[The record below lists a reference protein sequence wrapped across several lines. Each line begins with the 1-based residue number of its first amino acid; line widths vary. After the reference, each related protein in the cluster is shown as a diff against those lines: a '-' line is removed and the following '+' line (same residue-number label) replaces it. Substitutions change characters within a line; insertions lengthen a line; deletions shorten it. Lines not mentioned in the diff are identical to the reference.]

1 MLTQT
6 FRLILAMSI
15 AIASAAR
22 ADAPGAHPPAKEA
35 AAAADGKSDNPLL
48 AELPADSVTHHQFTA
63 SGAPLG
69 YTATAGTLTLRDK
82 DGKPTARVFAVSY
95 VADGPAKPGRPVSFF
110 FNGGPGAG
118 SAFLHLGA
126 AGPVALA
133 FPTANDTDGAGARLV
148 PNTDSWLRFSDL
160 VFIDAVGTGY
170 SLPLDHDKASKQFW
184 GVAQDGSAF
193 ADAIR
198 VWLERNGRT
207 SAPKYLVGE
216 SYGGVRSI
224 ETAWALQQEQNIIL
238 DGIVM
243 ISPLIDAQTGLG
255 DDPVTDAIEIPA
267 FAAAHLD
274 ATHALTPAAWDDA
287 YRYAMGPYLTA
298 DANAL
303 QTGAAADG
311 FYAKLAAVTGLP
323 EKLVRRERG
332 SINAQ
337 AHDVRSRGGRLY
349 SMYDATQSI
358 ADPYPEGDNNE
369 DSPDP
374 VLAGYGR
381 AYGNA
386 FTSYVGD
393 TLGWRTELPY
403 KLLDDQVGRVWE
415 WKDGQDPVA
424 ATVPKLRKLLA
435 LDPSLRVFIAH
446 GYFDTV
452 CPAAGTRYVVGR
464 IPVGAD
470 RIRLALYPGGH
481 MLYTR
486 PGSRAA
492 LAQDVGAFYAK
503 K

>member
-1 MLTQT
+1 MLISNTS
-6 FRLILAMSI
+6 LMLGACLA
-15 AIASAAR
+15 ASLALAPASHAA
-22 ADAPGAHPPAKEA
+22 PPAKD
-35 AAAADGKSDNPLL
+35 AAADGKSDNPLL
-48 AELPADSVTHHQFTA
+48 AELPADRVTHHQFTGA
-63 SGAPLG
+63 GAPLG
-69 YTATAGTLTLRDK
+69 YTATAGTLTLRGR

-95 VADGPAKPGRPVSFF
+95 VADGQAPARRPVSFF

-126 AGPVALA
+126 AGPVALV
-133 FPTANDTDGAGARLV
+133 FPTAQDTDGAGARLA
-148 PNTDSWLRFSDL
+148 PNPDSWLRFSDL

-170 SLPLDHDKASKQFW
+170 SLPLDPDKAAKQFW

-207 SAPKYLVGE
+207 SSPKYLVGE

-243 ISPLIDAQTGLG
+243 ISPFIDAQTGLS

-274 ATHALTPAAWDDA
+274 STHALTPAAWDDA

-303 QTGAAADG
+303 PKGAAADS
-311 FYAKLAAVTGLP
+311 FYATLAAVTGLP
-323 EKLVRRERG
+323 EDLVRRERG
-332 SINAQ
+332 SIDPQ

-349 SMYDATQSI
+349 SMYDATQSV

-403 KLLDDQVGRVWE
+403 QLLNDEVGRAWE
-415 WKDGQDPVA
+415 WKDGQSPVA
-424 ATVPKLRKLLA
+424 PTVPKLRKLLA
-435 LDPSLRVFIAH
+435 LDPTLRVFIAH

-464 IPVGAD
+464 IPVGAE

-492 LAQDVGAFYAK
+492 LARDVGAFYVK

>member
-1 MLTQT
+1 MLIHTARLVRGARLALAPALSLVLAAT
-6 FRLILAMSI
+6 FAT
-15 AIASAAR
+15 ASRAA
-22 ADAPGAHPPAKEA
+22 PPAAE
-35 AAAADGKSDNPLL
+35 NPLL
-48 AELPADSVTHHQFTA
+48 AELPADSVTHHQLAAAA

-69 YTATAGTLTLRDK
+69 YTATAGTLTLRGS

-95 VADGPAKPGRPVSFF
+95 VADGAAPSRRPVSFF

-118 SAFLHLGA
+118 TAYLHLGA
-126 AGPVALA
+126 AGPVALV
-133 FPTANDTDGAGARLV
+133 FPPGHDLDGAGARLAAN
-148 PNTDSWLRFSDL
+148 PDSWLRFSDL

-170 SLPLDHDKASKQFW
+170 SLPLDHDKAAKQFW
-184 GVAQDGSAF
+184 GVAQDGAAF

-198 VWLERNGRT
+198 IWLEHHGRT
-207 SAPKYLVGE
+207 SSPKYLVGE

-224 ETAWALQQEQNIIL
+224 ETAWALQQQQNIIL

-243 ISPLIDAQTGLG
+243 ISPAIDEQLLLG
-255 DDPVTDAIEIPA
+255 IGPVGDAIEIPA
-267 FAAAHLD
+267 FAAARLD

-287 YRYAMGPYLTA
+287 YRYAMGPYLIA

-303 QTGAAADG
+303 LTGAAADA

-323 EKLVRRERG
+323 EAIVRRERG
-332 SINAQ
+332 SIDPE

-358 ADPYPEGDNNE
+358 ADPYPEGDNPD

-374 VLAGYGR
+374 VLSGYGR

-393 TLGWRTELPY
+393 TLGWRTELRY
-403 KLLDDQVGRVWE
+403 ELLNEEVNKAWE
-415 WKDGQDPVA
+415 WKEGQSPVA

-435 LDPSLRVFIAH
+435 LDPSLRVFVAH

-452 CPAAGTRYVVGR
+452 CPAAGTKYIMGR

-470 RIRLALYPGGH
+470 RIRLAIYPGGH

-486 PGSRAA
+486 PASRAA
-492 LAQDVGAFYAK
+492 LARDVGAFYAGK
-503 K
+503 